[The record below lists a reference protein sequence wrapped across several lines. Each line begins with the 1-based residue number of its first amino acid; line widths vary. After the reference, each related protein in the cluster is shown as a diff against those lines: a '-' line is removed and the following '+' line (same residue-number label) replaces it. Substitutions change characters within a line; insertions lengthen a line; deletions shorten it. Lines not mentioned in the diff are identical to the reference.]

1 MKSSETHPILFQA
14 RRRAAGFTLTELLV
28 VIVIIVVLASLGMM
42 AISSTRRSAS
52 SAVCVTKMRQIGSAL
67 LIYSQENS
75 GRLPTSSAYGTLFG
89 GQGPWYNRDDR
100 RLQKHIGGY
109 LGALESTT
117 WSTQGSQMDFNAGF
131 SWPALIANCKRGAS
145 SVLLNSSVKY
155 RNGGSISSVSPW
167 SGSKP
172 DGGAYVGRTLD
183 NIEEPGKSQVFIEVD
198 QKNTN
203 AGWKDLQPANPIHG
217 KYRNALYFDWHVE
230 RVPVT
235 P

>member
-1 MKSSETHPILFQA
+1 MKSSRPNPISNQT
-14 RRRAAGFTLTELLV
+14 RSRAVGFSLPEILV
-28 VIVIIVVLASLGMM
+28 VIVIIAVLASLGMM

-75 GRLPTSSAYGTLFG
+75 GRLPTSSSYGTLFV

-100 RLQKHIGGY
+100 RLQKYIGEY
-109 LGALESTT
+109 LGAQQSTT
-117 WSTQGSQMDFNAGF
+117 WSTQGAQMDFNAAF

-145 SVLLNSSVKY
+145 SVLLNTSVKY

-172 DGGAYVGRTLD
+172 DGGAYVGRTID
-183 NIEEPGKSQVFIEVD
+183 NIEDPGKSQVFIEVD
-198 QKNTN
+198 QKNTS

-217 KYRNALYFDWHVE
+217 KYRNSLYFDWHVE
-230 RVPVT
+230 RVPAV